1 MERPPGAANELTD
14 GKQTKLKAINPAAM
28 LLTFMG
34 RLMVTQH

>member
-14 GKQTKLKAINPAAM
+14 GKQTKLKAINAAM

-34 RLMVTQH
+34 RLMVMQH